1 MAQFDYPKK
10 CEEFHSICNDIFLLK
25 DEPMLRDNIAKLKN
39 TLDEKEKESK
49 LKIAVCGQYSSGK
62 SSLLQALTGDGSIV
76 IGQGITTDSVK
87 VYPWKDVL
95 FADTPGIYAGRPE
108 HDALSLDYIRKA
120 DLLVYMITI
129 QGFTREIGE
138 NFRKL
143 IMGKYFEKT
152 MLLMNKRNM
161 ESAENEANWRK
172 DTVDFVGGAE
182 TLEKL
187 HFTIV
192 DIEDYMTGEPE
203 LVKESHFDEFLHNL
217 NLFIKERALTGK
229 ILSRINIVD
238 AFLSAHIDI
247 FSQNQREDEFTRR
260 QIQIITKA
268 IQKYNQAEN
277 NAIRRIRQNIK
288 ELKYQLLGYFSF
300 SKESLRQLPEKLDK
314 AELELDK
321 IMDDRQFKDD
331 LESIVNEMSEDFMA
345 VEQAALEYDNRL
357 KTYSQKFNDMSS
369 ANQIDLS
376 LFKTGTAGLAKL
388 TGTVTKEGVLQVA
401 HFFGHTF
408 KPWGA
413 TKVTNFIKG
422 LGPWLAAIGTILDIA
437 SFLMDKKHQ
446 DDLNNARNEFSASFD
461 EIENGVE
468 DQFKA
473 MRESKESFYHKL
485 IEIQDNLQ
493 KRKEQQEKTIIRKA
507 ELKDVFT
514 AFSKK
519 LTALGSDLQ
528 G

>member
-10 CEEFHSICNDIFLLK
+10 SEEFHSICNEILRLK
-25 DEPMLRDNIAKLKN
+25 DDPMLRDNIAKLKS

-62 SSLLQALTGDGSIV
+62 SSLLHALTGDGSIV
-76 IGQGITTDSVK
+76 IGQGVTTDSVK

-108 HDALSLDYIRKA
+108 HDAISLDYIRKA
-120 DLLVYMITI
+120 DLLIYMITI
-129 QGFTREIGE
+129 QGFTRVIGE
-138 NFRKL
+138 NFKKL
-143 IMGKYFEKT
+143 IQGKYFEKT

-161 ESAENEANWRK
+161 EAAENEVNWRK
-172 DTVDFVGGAE
+172 DTLDFVGGADV
-182 TLEKL
+182 LAKL

-203 LVKESHFDEFLHNL
+203 LVKESHFDEFLQNL

-238 AFLSAHIDI
+238 AFLSAHIEL

-260 QIQIITKA
+260 QMQIITKA
-268 IQKYNQAEN
+268 IQRYNQAEH

-288 ELKYQLLGYFSF
+288 ELKYHLLGYFSDD
-300 SKESLRQLPEKLDK
+300 KLRQLQEELDK

-321 IMDDRQFKDD
+321 IMDDREFKED
-331 LESIVNEMSEDFMA
+331 LESILNELNEEFMS

-357 KTYSQKFNDMSS
+357 KEFSQRFNDMSAS
-369 ANQIDLS
+369 NQIDLS
-376 LFKTGTAGLAKL
+376 LFKSGAAGLAQL
-388 TGTVTKEGVLQVA
+388 TASVTKEGVLQVA

-413 TKVTNFIKG
+413 TKLTEFIKG
-422 LGPWLAAIGTILDIA
+422 MGSWLAVIGSILDVA
-437 SFLMDKKHQ
+437 TFFMDKKHQ
-446 DDLNNARNEFSASFD
+446 EDLRNARSEVSESFD
-461 EIENGVE
+461 EIENGVD

-485 IEIQDNLQ
+485 IEIRDNLQ
-493 KRKEQQEKTIIRKA
+493 KRKEQQEKDKQRKV
-507 ELKDVFT
+507 ELNGLFVE
-514 AFSKK
+514 FSKK
-519 LTALGSDLQ
+519 LTALRSDL
-528 G
+528 